1 MSYQVVQ
8 FVDSM
13 HDFCFRL
20 TGGFEMRMF
29 LAIGFLCL
37 SSLPTFSQAVSNLP
51 SPGPQNR
58 RITHNNDGS
67 LTATVFTYGYTPLFD
82 AIVTINEE
90 YGWNINYEDAPTV
103 NASELVDNDAEFHR
117 THPGFHEDI
126 QDGYV
131 RKVQPF
137 RSSFIELDA
146 HHADQG
152 RVLEQIVHD
161 YNASENPGKF
171 RLDRTKQGGYIVV
184 GARYRS
190 ESGAEVEYTPIL
202 NCSISLDI
210 PRSSLHDALGLV
222 ADQVNKTCSNNLHAE
237 LSAKFAAQESGPR
250 TGGNVFGNFR
260 QEATRD
266 IVESLLSQELGL
278 MSYSVN
284 YMPGINKFYLVTW
297 LAHRK
302 IVGADGNEIL
312 DPVLKSQVGDR

>member
-1 MSYQVVQ
+1 
-8 FVDSM
+8 
-13 HDFCFRL
+13 
-20 TGGFEMRMF
+20 
-29 LAIGFLCL
+29 
-37 SSLPTFSQAVSNLP
+37 
-51 SPGPQNR
+51 
-58 RITHNNDGS
+58 
-67 LTATVFTYGYTPLFD
+67 VFTYGYTPLFD
-82 AIVTINEE
+82 AVLTVNEE

-117 THPGFHEDI
+117 THPGFHEEI

-146 HHADQG
+146 HHADQES
-152 RVLEQIVHD
+152 VLEQIVRD

-184 GARYRS
+184 GTRYKS
-190 ESGAEVEYTPIL
+190 ESGSEVEYTPIL

-210 PRSSLHDALGLV
+210 PPSNLHDALGLV
-222 ADQVNKTCSNNLHAE
+222 AEQANKTCSNNLHAE
-237 LSAKFAAQESGPR
+237 LSAKFAAQEPGPR

-260 QEATRD
+260 QEAARD
-266 IVESLLSQELGL
+266 VVDNLLGQEVGL
-278 MSYSVN
+278 MNYSVH
-284 YMPGINKFYLVTW
+284 YAPGINKFYLVTW

-312 DPVLKSQVGDR
+312 DPILNSRVSNR